1 MNPRSETN
9 LLSLLN
15 THVEVRAKSRWMAG
29 VICLVSLVLLLVGRT
44 EIAARSAKAA
54 ALPAASS
61 FCQPFEQV
69 NENAFGLGPGADNA
83 YAGEEG
89 FEVAVFNNQLYLGME
104 ADNSM
109 GARLWRTKAGIT
121 QPESQADWEEVAVD
135 ADGNPFGITV
145 TAQADHIDSLLA
157 FDGYLYASTANG
169 GSNILGTRI
178 FRSATGDPGTWEDAI
193 AGYGAGFGDVDNMN
207 FKDMQVFQGNL
218 CGGTQNWRKGA
229 QVWCTGDGTTWTQK
243 NVSGFGNGKGDVTN
257 REVWSGHVF
266 NAGLYFGVQNL
277 GNDWGTSADDVG
289 KLYRTTDLA
298 GDPKWTE
305 VYVGDPGSHRVD
317 ILGDLNGYLYISL
330 RSPYGMVILRSP
342 NGNANSWS
350 QVNTPGMNTN
360 LENSG
365 AIVDGATVYD
375 NMLYIAASN
384 TSTGVELWRTTGAL
398 QGVAGQ
404 TDWEQVDAHGLG
416 DAKNYYAQLVA
427 YQESLYAWTSNY
439 TTGQQVLRTG
449 CSQEGEAGVTPTPT
463 ATTLVT
469 VTPVPTG
476 PPSATPPAPTTS
488 VTPTEN
494 PSLTPTQTPEP
505 TAQCPFDTSN
515 CQEENV
521 GASQPLANFL
531 PLAIKTGP

>member
-29 VICLVSLVLLLVGRT
+29 VICLVSLVLLLVGRM
-44 EIAARSAKAA
+44 EITARSAKAA

-61 FCQPFEQV
+61 VCQPFEQV
-69 NENAFGLGPGADNA
+69 NENAFGLGPGEDNA
-83 YAGEEG
+83 YASEEG
-89 FEVAVFNNQLYLGME
+89 FEVTVFNNQLYLGME

-121 QPESQADWEEVAVD
+121 QPESQADWEEVAAD

-243 NVSGFGNGKGDVTN
+243 NVSGFGNGKSDVTN

-305 VYVGDPGSHRVD
+305 VYAGDPGSHRVD

-330 RSPYGMVILRSP
+330 RSPYGMVILRSL

-350 QVNTPGMNTN
+350 QVNTPGMNAN

-375 NMLYIAASN
+375 NMLYTAASN

-416 DAKNYYAQLVA
+416 DARNYYAQLVA

-463 ATTLVT
+463 ATILVT
-469 VTPVPTG
+469 ETPVPTG
-476 PPSATPPAPTTS
+476 PTSATPPAPTTS

-505 TAQCPFDTSN
+505 TAQCPFDASN